1 MLPRTK
7 RLGGRA
13 WLLIPLLCMGLATQ
27 AQAPLRLPALG
38 DGAEWGLGEERAL
51 GDSIMAQVWRDP
63 AVIEDPILMQY
74 VQEIWQPIMQ
84 AAQQRGELSPELTE
98 RFAWDLVLVKD
109 RSVNAFALPGGY
121 LGIHLGLISVASN
134 RDELAAVL
142 AHELSHVTQRHIAR
156 MLAQQSKSAP
166 LVVGGLLLGVLAAS
180 RSPDA
185 ASALM
190 IGGQAAAVQNQ
201 LSFSRDMEREA
212 DRVGFGL
219 LAPAGFQ
226 SQGAITLF
234 DKLIQASRLND
245 SGAFPYLR
253 SHPMSTERMAD
264 MAGRAHQ
271 LGPVDKGAPTDVL
284 HALMSARARALTDSS
299 SDTQRQWMLEAQERK
314 GQAVPTNSVALG
326 ALYAGVVAHGKARQ
340 YGAAEQLLTVL
351 RNALKA
357 NPLAMDQLAWLSAE
371 LHLQQGRSEDALKD
385 LAGVSPASR
394 ALRPHR
400 MLTAQAWLA
409 TGSADGIRQAA
420 FDLDVWLGKHSRDA
434 WAWELSGQALE
445 KSGQTLRSLR
455 AQAESRAVRFD
466 YVAAIDRLLAAQDV
480 ARDMARQGRLSRT
493 LEIDAAIIDTRLRQL
508 RELRR
513 EQTLQR

>member
-7 RLGGRA
+7 WLGWRA
-13 WLLIPLLCMGLATQ
+13 WLLMLFLCVGLSSQ

-51 GDSIMAQVWRDP
+51 GDGIMAQVWRDP
-63 AVIEDPILMQY
+63 DVIEDPILAQY
-74 VQEIWQPIMQ
+74 VQDLWRPILR
-84 AAQQRGELSPELTE
+84 AAQQRGELSPELNE
-98 RFAWDLVLVKD
+98 RFAWELVLIKD

-121 LGIHLGLISVASN
+121 LGVHLGLIAVASN

-156 MLAQQSKSAP
+156 MLAQQSKSTP
-166 LVVGGLLLGVLAAS
+166 LMVGSMLLGILAAS

-201 LSFSRDMEREA
+201 LSFSRDMQREA

-226 SQGAITLF
+226 SRGAITLF

-271 LGPVDKGAPTDVL
+271 LGPVDKSAPPDLV
-284 HALMSARARALTDSS
+284 HALMSARARALTDTS
-299 SDTQRQWMLEAQERK
+299 SDTQRKLMLTAQERK
-314 GQAVPTNSVALG
+314 AQASPSNVSALG
-326 ALYAGVVAHGKARQ
+326 ALYAGVVAHAKARQ
-340 YGAAEQLLTVL
+340 FGPAEQLLSVL
-351 RNALKA
+351 RAQVQGQ
-357 NPLAMDQLAWLSAE
+357 PQAMDQIAWLATE
-371 LHLQQGRSEDALKD
+371 LHLQQARPDEALRD
-385 LAGVSPASR
+385 LAGVSAPAK
-394 ALRPHR
+394 AMRPQR
-400 MLTAQAWLA
+400 MLSAQALLSQGSAEGLRQVILELDLWLA
-409 TGSADGIRQAA
+409 
-420 FDLDVWLGKHSRDA
+420 KHPRDA
-434 WAWELSGQALE
+434 LAWDLSGQALE
-445 KSGQTLRSLR
+445 KNGQALRGLR
-455 AQAESRAVRFD
+455 AQAESRAVQFD

-480 ARDMARQGRLSRT
+480 ARQMVRQGQMNRM